1 MALTPFLKDFLEAN
15 PNQAGVLA
23 GIPQAG
29 DYGGLARTASIAG
42 SNQFQEYWRGQAG
55 NVYNQYL
62 GDFARNPVDS
72 AAKGGL
78 GGYLERF
85 PWLENFQSLSP
96 SMRGENLTRYAPRVR
111 WSG

>member
-15 PNQAGVLA
+15 PNQAGVQA
-23 GIPQAG
+23 AIPVAG
-29 DYGGLARTASIAG
+29 DFGGSGRTASIAG

-62 GDFARNPVDS
+62 GEFARNPVAS

-85 PWLENFQSLSP
+85 PWLTKFQDLSP
-96 SMRGENLTRYAPRVR
+96 ASRGEQPTRYAPRVR

>member
-15 PNQAGVLA
+15 PNQAGVQA
-23 GIPQAG
+23 AIPVAG
-29 DYGGLARTASIAG
+29 DFGGSGRT
-42 SNQFQEYWRGQAG
+42 AG

-62 GDFARNPVDS
+62 GEFARNPVAS

-85 PWLENFQSLSP
+85 PWLTKFQDLSP
-96 SMRGENLTRYAPRVR
+96 ASRGEQPTRYAPRVR